1 MITIVIGVAGDAST
15 PSGRFGTVDDDPA
28 VSEVDHLRVED
39 LLAEL
44 EGLPEDAVTIRHGTT
59 HPDWERG
66 DPCPECGNES
76 LTVFEVARTSYRSAA
91 GEFMRVDDAELTGP
105 QVSIGC
111 ANCLTHLAHLPYASF
126 HV

>member
-1 MITIVIGVAGDAST
+1 MITIVIRVTEDVSPPGE
-15 PSGRFGTVDDDPA
+15 RLGTVDDDPA
-28 VSEVDHLRVED
+28 VGRGDHLRVAD

-76 LTVFEVARTSYRSAA
+76 LTVFEVARTSYRSAS
-91 GEFMRVDDAELTGP
+91 GEFTRVDDAELTGP
-105 QVSIGC
+105 QVSVGC
-111 ANCLTHLAHLPYASF
+111 PICLTHLAHLPYEAF